1 MLMSSRRRAAAALRE
16 LRVRSSG
23 GLAGRLPQL
32 RQPLELAQ
40 VIARHQ
46 RPADSHS
53 STCDAS
59 KPAETDGLEAGGWHR
74 LLRVATNM
82 PSMLRRW
89 SARL

>member
-46 RPADSHS
+46 RPADSRS
-53 STCDAS
+53 ST
-59 KPAETDGLEAGGWHR
+59 
-74 LLRVATNM
+74 
-82 PSMLRRW
+82 
-89 SARL
+89 